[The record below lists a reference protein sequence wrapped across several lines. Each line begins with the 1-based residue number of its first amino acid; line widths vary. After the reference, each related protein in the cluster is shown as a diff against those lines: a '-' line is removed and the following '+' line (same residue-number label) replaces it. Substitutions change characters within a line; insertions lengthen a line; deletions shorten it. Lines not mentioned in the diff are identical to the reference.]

1 MHHLKINHVANVS
14 MPIQLKPIS
23 KKYLQ
28 STAVKMIANM
38 IGKSA
43 KGQNQFQ
50 MVTMVKGLHLHF
62 LVIFRLKGLFQS
74 FYSLYRYG
82 EFEFE
87 TLKGEPTEIMTEKE
101 E

>member
-1 MHHLKINHVANVS
+1 
-14 MPIQLKPIS
+14 
-23 KKYLQ
+23 
-28 STAVKMIANM
+28 MIANM

-50 MVTMVKGLHLHF
+50 MVTMVNGLHLRF
-62 LVIFRLKGLFQS
+62 LEIFLPRGSFQS
-74 FYSLYRYG
+74 FHSLLLCEG
-82 EFEFE
+82 KFELFEFE